1 MRINVIYRFS
11 THSYRT
17 LSQSMYD
24 IGYLLGRIFRFGCL
38 AFAGYIGGSFIRAL
52 FFAIFR

>member
-1 MRINVIYRFS
+1 MRIHVIHDFS
-11 THSYRT
+11 TRSYRT
-17 LSQSMYD
+17 LSRSMYD
-24 IGYLLGRIFRFGCL
+24 IGYLLGRIFRLGCL